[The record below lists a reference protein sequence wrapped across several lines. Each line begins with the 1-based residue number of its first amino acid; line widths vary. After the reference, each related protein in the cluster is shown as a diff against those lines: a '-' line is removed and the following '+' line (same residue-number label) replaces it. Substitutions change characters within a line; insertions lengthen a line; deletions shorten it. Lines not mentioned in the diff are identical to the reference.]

1 MRKSRKNTTTK
12 SKVRTLAKTAPL
24 CVLCA
29 ALVGTSAIA
38 SGMSAALQTTQAT
51 QETPE
56 FSEGKM
62 LITAA
67 GTYTLTGSMHGTVF
81 VDPGAGDVTLVLD
94 NVNITGGEAGAI
106 AAVSGDSLTIETS
119 NGSVNSISDDGVS
132 SEYGTAIYSKVN
144 ISFTGNGSLNITGNS
159 GQGIRTHNADISF
172 ENGEYRISS
181 SKTGLSAE
189 GDNPGRILL
198 NGGKIYIDANGG
210 AVNPDSAVIRNGGGL
225 YDLTLDGSASN
236 STEASV
242 SDSSFNSDEYF
253 RSEAS
258 FGYIPESGY
267 SASVPDADPSD
278 VVPEDKLPEEFPVEI
293 SDKMNPD
300 ESASKTAPPAL
311 PDNADSQTAPPDLPT
326 GADSQAAPPALPN
339 DSESQN
345 VNDQMPGAKGQMP
358 GMNGTISG
366 STDTAGEI
374 VTSNTVNTAADLTA
388 DYDNASTITVTE
400 EDSQVN
406 ISESG
411 TYVVTGSS
419 SNGNITVKKGT
430 TGVVL
435 VLEDLDL
442 TSLSGATLSVNKNA
456 EVQIVVSG
464 DVTLTDAENPAD
476 EESTDAEIADA
487 FDGAAIKL
495 KAESV
500 VVITGDGTLNLNGN
514 AKNGIKAGDDS
525 SLIIDGDLTLNI
537 SAANDGINSNYDVTI
552 LDGDVTINAADD
564 GIHVDH
570 ILTIGSEDGTGPDLT
585 VESSTEGLEGT
596 VVNIMGGKVDVTST
610 DDAVNAANGDGV
622 YEGILDYSFNMIG
635 GDLTINAQ
643 GDGID
648 SNGNVNLIDGTASIK
663 SSTQAGEAGI
673 DYDGEMYIS
682 DDFDL
687 NNQTGISGQDM
698 IPGMNQNGMNP
709 GAMNHG
715 GPAFGRR

>member
-1 MRKSRKNTTTK
+1 MKKAVKNTTRK
-12 SKVRTLAKTAPL
+12 SKTRTLAKAAPL

-29 ALVGTSAIA
+29 ALVGTSAVA
-38 SGMSAALQTTQAT
+38 GGMSTPLPQTQSSQKA
-51 QETPE
+51 PE
-56 FSEGKM
+56 LSQGKM
-62 LITAA
+62 LIQEA
-67 GTYTLTGSMHGTVF
+67 GTYTLTGNMRGTVY
-81 VDPGAGDVTLVLD
+81 VDPGVGDVTLILD
-94 NVNITGGEAGAI
+94 NVNISGGENGAI
-106 AAVSGDSLTIETS
+106 AAVSGDSLTIQPKEGT
-119 NGSVNSISDDGVS
+119 VNNISDNGQTT
-132 SEYGTAIYSKVN
+132 ERGTPVYSKVN
-144 ISFTGNGSLNITGNS
+144 LTFQGNGSLNITGGM
-159 GQGIRTHNADISF
+159 GQGIRTHNA
-172 ENGEYRISS
+172 EEGN
-181 SKTGLSAE
+181 GLSAE

-198 NGGKIYIDANGG
+198 NNGSVYISSRTN
-210 AVNPDSAVIRNGGGL
+210 AVNPNSALIKNGGEL
-225 YDLTLDGSASN
+225 HDLSSETYQGTFPVRQSPEKPAFSFEQASLPEIPGC
-236 STEASV
+236 SGEQMTPPESPSG
-242 SDSSFNSDEYF
+242 SDS
-253 RSEAS
+253 
-258 FGYIPESGY
+258 
-267 SASVPDADPSD
+267 
-278 VVPEDKLPEEFPVEI
+278 
-293 SDKMNPD
+293 
-300 ESASKTAPPAL
+300 
-311 PDNADSQTAPPDLPT
+311 
-326 GADSQAAPPALPN
+326 
-339 DSESQN
+339 
-345 VNDQMPGAKGQMP
+345 QMPDMTGQMP
-358 GMNGTISG
+358 GMNGTVSG
-366 STDTAGEI
+366 STDKAGEV
-374 VTSNTVNTAADLTA
+374 VTSDAVNTAAELKA

-442 TSLSGATLSVNKNA
+442 TSLTGATLSVNKNA

-476 EESTDAEIADA
+476 EESTDAEVADA
-487 FDGAAIKL
+487 FDGAAIKV

-525 SLIIDGDLTLNI
+525 SLVIDGDLTLNI
-537 SAANDGINSNYDVTI
+537 AAANDGINSNYDVTI

-564 GIHVDH
+564 GIHADH

-596 VVNIMGGKVDVTST
+596 VVNIMGGKIDVTST

-622 YEGILDYSFNMIG
+622 YEGVLDYSFNMTG

-709 GAMNHG
+709 GAMNPGSIDQG
-715 GPAFGRR
+715 GPSFGKR

>member
-1 MRKSRKNTTTK
+1 MKKAVKNTTRK
-12 SKVRTLAKTAPL
+12 SKTRTLAKAAPL

-29 ALVGTSAIA
+29 ALVGTSAVA
-38 SGMSAALQTTQAT
+38 GGMSTPLPQTQSSQKA
-51 QETPE
+51 PE
-56 FSEGKM
+56 LSQGKM
-62 LITAA
+62 LIQEA
-67 GTYTLTGSMHGTVF
+67 GTYTLTGNMRGTVY
-81 VDPGAGDVTLVLD
+81 VDPGVGDVTLILD
-94 NVNITGGEAGAI
+94 NVNISGGENGAI
-106 AAVSGDSLTIETS
+106 AAVSGDSLTIQPKEGT
-119 NGSVNSISDDGVS
+119 VNNISDNGQTT
-132 SEYGTAIYSKVN
+132 ELGTPVYSKVN
-144 ISFTGNGSLNITGNS
+144 LTFQGNGSLNITGGM
-159 GQGIRTHNADISF
+159 GQGIRTHNADIAF
-172 ENGEYRISS
+172 EGGEYFITSEGN
-181 SKTGLSAE
+181 GLSAE

-198 NGGKIYIDANGG
+198 NNGSVYISSRTN
-210 AVNPDSAVIRNGGGL
+210 AVNPNSALIKNGGEL
-225 YDLTLDGSASN
+225 HDLSSETYQGTFPVWQSPEKPAFSFEQASLPEMPGF
-236 STEASV
+236 SGEQMTPPESPSG
-242 SDSSFNSDEYF
+242 SDS
-253 RSEAS
+253 
-258 FGYIPESGY
+258 
-267 SASVPDADPSD
+267 
-278 VVPEDKLPEEFPVEI
+278 
-293 SDKMNPD
+293 
-300 ESASKTAPPAL
+300 
-311 PDNADSQTAPPDLPT
+311 
-326 GADSQAAPPALPN
+326 
-339 DSESQN
+339 
-345 VNDQMPGAKGQMP
+345 QMPDMTGQMP
-358 GMNGTISG
+358 GMNGTVSG
-366 STDTAGEI
+366 STDKAGEV
-374 VTSNTVNTAADLTA
+374 VTSDAVNTAAELKA

-442 TSLSGATLSVNKNA
+442 TSLTGATLSVNKNA

-476 EESTDAEIADA
+476 EESTDAEVADA
-487 FDGAAIKL
+487 FDGAAIKV

-525 SLIIDGDLTLNI
+525 SLVIDGDLTLNI
-537 SAANDGINSNYDVTI
+537 AAANDGINSNYDVTI

-564 GIHVDH
+564 GIHADH

-596 VVNIMGGKVDVTST
+596 VVNIMSGKIDVTST

-622 YEGILDYSFNMIG
+622 YEGVLDYSFNMTG

-682 DDFDL
+682 DDFNL

-698 IPGMNQNGMNP
+698 MPGMNQSGMNQ
-709 GAMNHG
+709 GAMNQG